1 MSEFAFMRFPCMSLL
16 TEEEE
21 ILESTE
27 QVLDTEG
34 IECISK
40 IKIIEEKLKE
50 ILQEVR
56 KIQKNCDGYKKAIN
70 MDKVN
75 E

>member
-56 KIQKNCDGYKKAIN
+56 KIQKKKSFLP
-70 MDKVN
+70 
-75 E
+75 

>member
-1 MSEFAFMRFPCMSLL
+1 MSLL

-34 IECISK
+34 IECFSK

-56 KIQKNCDGYKKAIN
+56 KIQKICDGYKKPLIWI
-70 MDKVN
+70 K
-75 E
+75 